1 VLGIAKN
8 CPCNSKCPSAKG
20 SDSAQTQLGLC
31 MPFVQASLPSCQLG
45 SPHGLAR
52 NMWGT
57 SVATVMTDVFHKN
70 EINLL
75 RKFAKI
81 VRIFDKIDDPQNRGV
96 I

>member
-1 VLGIAKN
+1 MIFVKL
-8 CPCNSKCPSAKG
+8 
-20 SDSAQTQLGLC
+20 DSA
-31 MPFVQASLPSCQLG
+31 VA
-45 SPHGLAR
+45 
-52 NMWGT
+52 

-81 VRIFDKIDDPQNRGV
+81 MRIFDKIDDPKNRGV

>member
-1 VLGIAKN
+1 MLIYIHTHNTV
-8 CPCNSKCPSAKG
+8 PQMPSSLKATHWHT
-20 SDSAQTQLGLC
+20 QT
-31 MPFVQASLPSCQLG
+31 VQ
-45 SPHGLAR
+45 
-52 NMWGT
+52 T

-81 VRIFDKIDDPQNRGV
+81 VRIFDKIDDFKNRGV

>member
-1 VLGIAKN
+1 M
-8 CPCNSKCPSAKG
+8 NSRSNNRSGSFGFSCSNQCCGDTLKKG
-20 SDSAQTQLGLC
+20 KA
-31 MPFVQASLPSCQLG
+31 
-45 SPHGLAR
+45 
-52 NMWGT
+52 

>member
-1 VLGIAKN
+1 MGECKLQNNYAHA
-8 CPCNSKCPSAKG
+8 STAASSA
-20 SDSAQTQLGLC
+20 SDSRNIHRASSPN
-31 MPFVQASLPSCQLG
+31 PFIRGPSSSSLTLM
-45 SPHGLAR
+45 A
-52 NMWGT
+52 

-81 VRIFDKIDDPQNRGV
+81 MRIFDKIDDPKNRGV